1 MWLQLLN
8 VREGAVVEDRVDLEE
23 EGGVKEVKEAL
34 EEQTGVRVA
43 TLGAATMAMGAKVA
57 ILGTIIAAMVGK
69 VVLEEAM
76 EMETGVRAAILE
88 VTTAMEVRAATLE
101 EEAIALG
108 GTATTEMVVKEGLM
122 EVTMETGIVLEE
134 TAAMEMA
141 VKEATME
148 TGIVSVGTVT
158 TGMGVRVGTLEEET
172 TETVLGE
179 TVIME
184 TEDRVEIGDNIEGFF
199 CYFL

>member
-1 MWLQLLN
+1 M
-8 VREGAVVEDRVDLEE
+8 DLEE
-23 EGGVKEVKEAL
+23 EGGVKEAKEAL

-43 TLGAATMAMGAKVA
+43 TLGAATMAMAVKAA

-76 EMETGVRAAILE
+76 EMETGARAAILE

-108 GTATTEMVVKEGLM
+108 GTATTEMVVKEGSM
-122 EVTMETGIVLEE
+122 EVTMG
-134 TAAMEMA
+134 
-141 VKEATME
+141 
-148 TGIVSVGTVT
+148 TGIVSEGTVT
-158 TGMGVRVGTLEEET
+158 TGMEDRVGTLGEET

-179 TVIME
+179 TVVME
-184 TEDRVEIGDNIEGFF
+184 TEDRVEIEDNIETCF

>member
-1 MWLQLLN
+1 
-8 VREGAVVEDRVDLEE
+8 
-23 EGGVKEVKEAL
+23 
-34 EEQTGVRVA
+34 
-43 TLGAATMAMGAKVA
+43 
-57 ILGTIIAAMVGK
+57 VGK

-76 EMETGVRAAILE
+76 EMEMGVKVAILE

-158 TGMGVRVGTLEEET
+158 TGMGVRVGTLGEET

-184 TEDRVEIGDNIEGFF
+184 TEDRVEIGDNIETCV

>member
-108 GTATTEMVVKEGLM
+108 GTATTEMVVKEGSM
-122 EVTMETGIVLEE
+122 EVTMG
-134 TAAMEMA
+134 
-141 VKEATME
+141 
-148 TGIVSVGTVT
+148 TGIVSEEIVT
-158 TGMGVRVGTLEEET
+158 TGMGVRVGTLGEET

>member
-1 MWLQLLN
+1 
-8 VREGAVVEDRVDLEE
+8 
-23 EGGVKEVKEAL
+23 
-34 EEQTGVRVA
+34 
-43 TLGAATMAMGAKVA
+43 
-57 ILGTIIAAMVGK
+57 
-69 VVLEEAM
+69 
-76 EMETGVRAAILE
+76 
-88 VTTAMEVRAATLE
+88 
-101 EEAIALG
+101 
-108 GTATTEMVVKEGLM
+108 M

-158 TGMGVRVGTLEEET
+158 TGMGVRVGTLGEET